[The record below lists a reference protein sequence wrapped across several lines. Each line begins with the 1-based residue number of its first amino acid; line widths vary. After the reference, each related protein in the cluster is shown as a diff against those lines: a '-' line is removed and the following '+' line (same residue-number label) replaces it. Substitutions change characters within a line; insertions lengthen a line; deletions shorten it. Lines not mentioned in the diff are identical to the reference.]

1 MKTEN
6 IIESKPPYVA
16 FKTFTNF
23 IASLRQSGLPGRIDR
38 SVFVGVSGAN
48 QSFLLAT
55 LKFFGLI
62 NNDGIP
68 TPSFKD
74 LVENPQNEKAVLSKA
89 AKEKYDFIFDGT
101 FNIGSATAA
110 QLTEK
115 FKERGI
121 DGSTIVKAISFFT
134 SLCEATEIKISPHL
148 KSKRGAKGSGGSTP
162 RKYKKRKPVDEPPFT
177 TLPPPPLPPGAEAH
191 TLFLDTDKQRK
202 VSLTAP
208 LSITRAEY
216 SRICKWLEVALIV
229 EEEKTK

>member
-62 NNDGIP
+62 NNEGIP

-74 LVENPQNEKAVLSKA
+74 LVDNPQNEKAVLSKA
-89 AKEKYDFIFDGT
+89 AKEKYSFIFDGA

-148 KSKRGAKGSGGSTP
+148 KSKRGVKGAAGSTP
-162 RKYKKRKPVDEPPFT
+162 RKNKKRKPVDEPPFIT
-177 TLPPPPLPPGAEAH
+177 PPPPLPAGAESH
-191 TLFLDTDKQRK
+191 TLYLDTEKKRQ

-229 EEEKTK
+229 EEEKIK